1 MKLILIIIKIIIP
14 IIIIILII
22 IRGRNTSYFLSKW
35 EEKGKKSQVPKVV
48 FWATRRRPD
57 YEVKVIL
64 SVIGCLKSGKKNFK
78 DDLKTLFKNEKEL
91 KQTIGEMKNYTHVNK
106 MGHTSEF
113 LFGKKQLFIKKNC

>member
-1 MKLILIIIKIIIP
+1 M
-14 IIIIILII
+14 
-22 IRGRNTSYFLSKW
+22 RR
-35 EEKGKKSQVPKVV
+35 EE
-48 FWATRRRPD
+48 ATRRRPD

-113 LFGKKQLFIKKNC
+113 LFSKKQLFIKKNLLKWANKKYKNLKTYNAVFF